1 MNDIQLDNYFGCP
14 FWILQKDEHV
24 NDILKITDKYIDEA
38 RNKNK
43 KIFKNKS
50 EFGISHQSGSLQLDK
65 DLSLFIKEIGQL
77 SWNFLD
83 SQGFDL
89 QYHNL
94 IFTEMWVQEFAKKGG
109 HHDTHIH
116 HNNHVS
122 GFYFLKCSNKT
133 SYPIFH
139 DPKQSA
145 VMTKLPLKDPTKPNF
160 GSQSINY
167 LPKPGTMIIFNSYMP
182 HQFPLDF
189 GIEPFRF
196 IHWNI
201 QAIPKGIMKEQI

>member
-24 NDILKITDKYIDEA
+24 KNVLKITDKYIDEA

-50 EFGISHQSGSLQLDK
+50 EFGISHQSGLLQLDK

-167 LPKPGTMIIFNSYMP
+167 LPKPGTMIIFNSYIP